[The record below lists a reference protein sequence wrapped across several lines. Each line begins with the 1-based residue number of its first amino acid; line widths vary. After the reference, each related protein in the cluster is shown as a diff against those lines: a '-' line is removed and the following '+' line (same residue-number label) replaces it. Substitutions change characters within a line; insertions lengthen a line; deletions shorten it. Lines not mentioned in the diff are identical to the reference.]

1 MRKSTIAILLVAA
14 LVVVGIS
21 AGGGKVLSNFEAMI
35 DKYKE
40 PDIKLEPAQP
50 ETIIKYLS
58 ASNSG
63 VGVTDGLVSGTEISC
78 IYYNTETP
86 VVVNDHSALV
96 VRYDVSSSPRSWKGP
111 AIWHGILSN
120 SNASDGLFDSGVV
133 VDITEGTMGGGYIS
147 VKYGTSNKT
156 IDSFDSLTYV
166 FVRNDDGADL
176 YVYINDEF
184 LTTTSVSNIPEKIYG
199 VYVGFEVD
207 ITGTDIMYDSI
218 ELYGFSSEYSGDL
231 YDVLEENAPLT
242 DSEDF
247 NTIINGHKAE

>member
-21 AGGGKVLSNFEAMI
+21 AGGGKALSGLQATI

-40 PDIKLEPAQP
+40 PDIKVETSSEP
-50 ETIIKYLS
+50 ETIIQYLS

-63 VGVTDGLVSGTEISC
+63 VGVTAGIVAGKEISC

-86 VVVNDHSALV
+86 VTVDDHSAIV
-96 VRYDVSSSPRSWKGP
+96 VRYDVSSTPLSWKSP
-111 AIWHGILSN
+111 SIWHGILSN

-133 VDITEGTMGGGYIS
+133 VTMSEGAMGGDFIS
-147 VKYGTSNKT
+147 VIYGTSSKT

-166 FVRNDDGADL
+166 FVKNDDGADL

-184 LTTTSVSNIPEKIYG
+184 LTITSVSNIPEKLYG
-199 VYVGFEVD
+199 VYVGYEG
-207 ITGTDIMYDSI
+207 TETDIMYDSI

-247 NTIINGHKAE
+247 NTIINGQ

>member
-1 MRKSTIAILLVAA
+1 MRNTTIAILLVAA
-14 LVVVGIS
+14 LVIVGIS

-63 VGVTDGLVSGTEISC
+63 VGVTAGIVAGKELSC

-86 VVVNDHSALV
+86 VTVDDHSAIV
-96 VRYDVSSSPRSWKGP
+96 VRYDVSSSPQSWKSP
-111 AIWHGILSN
+111 SIWHGILSN

-133 VDITEGTMGGGYIS
+133 VTMSEGAMGGDFIS
-147 VKYGTSNKT
+147 VRYGTSSKT

-166 FVRNDDGADL
+166 FVKNDDGADL

-184 LTTTSVSNIPEKIYG
+184 LTITSVSNIPEKLYG
-199 VYVGFEVD
+199 VYVGFEGV
-207 ITGTDIMYDSI
+207 GTDIMYDSI
-218 ELYGFSSEYSGDL
+218 ELYGFSSDYSGDL
-231 YDVLEENAPLT
+231 YDVLEAHEDLT
-242 DSEDF
+242 ASEDF
-247 NTIINGHKAE
+247 NQFINAEKV